1 MMWAVLLGCA
11 TAHAAAQGLLSRV
24 TPVEK
29 VVTMME
35 ELQNKVTDEGAAEA
49 ATYNEFACFCRSQT
63 KAKRDAIT
71 EAEAKIATL
80 TSTIAV
86 DTTERQRLTNE
97 SNTLKDEIATLQ
109 EEIQNNT
116 NDRTD
121 QREYYE
127 SNNEQMT
134 ANEAAIYAA
143 AQNLKAKTGRPSLL
157 QEDQTPD
164 LSVPNADYES
174 KSDGIVATLEGL
186 HQTFR
191 DKKAMLTRKE
201 MAEQSQFERAIQAKK
216 ALELQK
222 ETTAADNDALVDSTS
237 ESLAQL
243 QAELTQTSSTCNDD
257 KLYLA
262 ELSRVCEEKSVEWT
276 QRTTLRQR
284 ELVAIGMAIKTL
296 DDLPPA
302 REALVATKAEVAP
315 AFTQLRL
322 VRKERKAPEAP
333 RSDWAPGS
341 DRVQVSKLFQDV
353 GARLGAAQLS
363 ALATT
368 IVTDQF
374 ANVRTLIEN
383 LITKLQQE
391 QADDATKEGW
401 CREETAKTEKER
413 DYRLGE
419 LDRLETL
426 NREQHAKQEALEEER
441 DTTIDA
447 ISKLRQALS
456 TATSLRYQ
464 EQLENNQT
472 LADSTLGENVTMVAF
487 NVLEDYYSAAA
498 GETVNKS
505 EADES
510 VSNYTGRGE
519 AVDLGAPDTGAG
531 GAYKGDQSSSK
542 GILGML
548 EVIAKDFKRQNR
560 EAAAQEAQ
568 QERDFTAYDR
578 ETDLSISTKT
588 SSLAECRINLGRNTD
603 AAATSLSDA
612 RTMQGLLDA
621 SARSL
626 VDLTA
631 DCGGSSAL
639 SSGGQGVRS
648 TGMSHDER
656 TARRDAEIDALKDAL
671 CMLDEQYGNE
681 AWCSGKGIP

>member
-97 SNTLKDEIATLQ
+97 SYDLRDEISTLA

-116 NDRTD
+116 NDRQD
-121 QREYYE
+121 MHEHYVE
-127 SNNEQMT
+127 NNEMMT
-134 ANEAAIYAA
+134 SNENAIYAA
-143 AQNLKAKTGRPSLL
+143 AQNLKTKTLSGVAGRGEMRASLV
-157 QEDQTPD
+157 QESQTPN
-164 LSVPNADYES
+164 LHVPNADYES
-174 KSDGIVATLEGL
+174 KSDGIIETLEGL

-201 MAEQSQFERAIQAKK
+201 LAEQSQFDRAIQAKK

-222 ETTAADNDALVDSTS
+222 ETTAADNDQLVDSTS

-243 QAELTQTSSTCNDD
+243 QAELSQTSSTCNDD

-322 VRKERKAPEAP
+322 VRKERKAPEQP
-333 RSDWAPGS
+333 RADWAPGS

-353 GARLGAAQLS
+353 GARLGATQLS

-401 CREETAKTEKER
+401 CREETAKT
-413 DYRLGE
+413 
-419 LDRLETL
+419 
-426 NREQHAKQEALEEER
+426 
-441 DTTIDA
+441 
-447 ISKLRQALS
+447 
-456 TATSLRYQ
+456 
-464 EQLENNQT
+464 
-472 LADSTLGENVTMVAF
+472 
-487 NVLEDYYSAAA
+487 
-498 GETVNKS
+498 
-505 EADES
+505 
-510 VSNYTGRGE
+510 
-519 AVDLGAPDTGAG
+519 
-531 GAYKGDQSSSK
+531 
-542 GILGML
+542 
-548 EVIAKDFKRQNR
+548 
-560 EAAAQEAQ
+560 
-568 QERDFTAYDR
+568 
-578 ETDLSISTKT
+578 
-588 SSLAECRINLGRNTD
+588 
-603 AAATSLSDA
+603 
-612 RTMQGLLDA
+612 
-621 SARSL
+621 
-626 VDLTA
+626 
-631 DCGGSSAL
+631 
-639 SSGGQGVRS
+639 
-648 TGMSHDER
+648 
-656 TARRDAEIDALKDAL
+656 
-671 CMLDEQYGNE
+671 
-681 AWCSGKGIP
+681 